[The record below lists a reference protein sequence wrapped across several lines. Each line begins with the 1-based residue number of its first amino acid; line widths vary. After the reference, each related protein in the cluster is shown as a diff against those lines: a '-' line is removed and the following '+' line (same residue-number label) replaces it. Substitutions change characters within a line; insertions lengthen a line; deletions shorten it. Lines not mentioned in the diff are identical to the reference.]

1 MISIVVPVY
10 NMEAYLPECLASI
23 VAQRCQDFEVLL
35 VDDGSKDN
43 SLAVCQEWAAKD
55 ARFRVFFQQN
65 AGVSVARNRALDEAK
80 GEYVCFVDADDAIAP
95 DYLALLLE
103 LTRDGSF
110 PLCWYTRDKA
120 TLGADGGKLDRYEA
134 KQFIRYVVTD
144 VLNHANLWMM
154 LFKRDIIRE
163 HGIRFTPGCVRNE
176 DTEFYIHYLLYE
188 QKVVVSD
195 YKGYY
200 YRPNPTSAMGKPAT
214 KEALTSIEAA
224 GRIDR
229 LLLENGL
236 VSEDGIMLSGR
247 VLAYAYS
254 LSRQKNWELYVY
266 LHDRYDVKAAVK
278 KRLSYPG
285 IMKKCVAFLYLLL
298 GKRRFFSVIGMTAC
312 PIKK

>member
-55 ARFRVFFQQN
+55 ARFRVFSQEN
-65 AGVSVARNRALDEAK
+65 AGVSVARNRALEEAK

-214 KEALTSIEAA
+214 EKALTSIEAA

-229 LLLENGL
+229 MLFENGL
-236 VSEDGIMLSGR
+236 VAEEGIMLSGR
-247 VLAYAYS
+247 VLAYAYA
-254 LSRQKNWELYVY
+254 LSRQKNWKVY
-266 LHDRYDVKAAVK
+266 SCLHDRYDVKAAVRK
-278 KRLSYPG
+278 MLSYPG
-285 IMKKCVAFLYLLL
+285 IKKKCVAFLYLLL